1 MQQAKNNHQEE
12 TQETEISNIRTYS
25 KNDFQASVSQRSQ
38 EENIEL
44 INVINVMEQTMI
56 TLSSFGKRL
65 KTQLVLNL
73 IQQDK

>member
-25 KNDFQASVSQRSQ
+25 KNDFQASVSQRSR

-44 INVINVMEQTMI
+44 INVINVMEQTII

-65 KTQLVLNL
+65 KTQSILNL